1 MAKDGTHYEA
11 TATWVDGL
19 QFVAQARSSGI
30 AVVLDGAP
38 DAGGT
43 GAGVRPM
50 EALLISLA
58 TCTGMDVISILHKK
72 RQRVTGFKVHVR
84 GQRQEEH
91 PRSYTRVEL
100 EFVVRGW
107 DLSEQAVARAIEL
120 SQTKYCGVTH
130 SLKSEV
136 TYTYRLEAE
145 QPPA

>member
-1 MAKDGTHYEA
+1 
-11 TATWVDGL
+11 
-19 QFVAQARSSGI
+19 
-30 AVVLDGAP
+30 
-38 DAGGT
+38 
-43 GAGVRPM
+43 
-50 EALLISLA
+50 
-58 TCTGMDVISILHKK
+58 
-72 RQRVTGFKVHVR
+72 VHVR

-136 TYTYRLEAE
+136 TYTYRVEAE